1 MLPICSLNTTIQKT
15 SMKLEII
22 TPEQI
27 YFSGEVTSV
36 TLPGKNGSFTIWEN
50 HAPII
55 SALAKGKITYLAKNK
70 AVEIDI
76 TGGFVEINKNQL
88 TVCLELI

>member
-1 MLPICSLNTTIQKT
+1 
-15 SMKLEII
+15 MKLEII

-27 YFSGEVTSV
+27 FFSGEVASV

-55 SALAKGKITYLAKNK
+55 SSLGVGKISYK
-70 AVEIDI
+70 ANNQDFELKVQ
-76 TGGFVEINKNQL
+76 GGFAEVNKNVV

>member
-1 MLPICSLNTTIQKT
+1 
-15 SMKLEII
+15 MKLEII

-36 TLPGKNGSFTIWEN
+36 TLPGTIGSFTILEN

-55 SALAKGKITYLAKNK
+55 SSLSDGNLIYRVNNQDKELKIS
-70 AVEIDI
+70 
-76 TGGFVEINKNQL
+76 GGFIEMSNNVVS
-88 TVCLELI
+88 VCIESANE